1 MIFWYICPI
10 IQLILAQSMG
20 KKTKFYVVWEGHES
34 GIFKSWAACLK
45 ATKGY
50 GGAKYKSFG
59 SMKEAEDAFAGSY
72 FDAISTGK
80 KKKTI
85 DPSLAGTPVWNS
97 IAVDAACSGNPGL
110 MEYQGVETGTGKRLF
125 HLGPLQQGTNNIGE
139 FLALVHGLAF
149 LKQHNSDLPIYTD
162 SRIAMGWIKA
172 KKCRTKVEKTRA
184 NAKLFEL
191 IARGEKWLREN
202 TFETTILKWE
212 TKAWGEI
219 PADFGR
225 K

>member
-1 MIFWYICPI
+1 M
-10 IQLILAQSMG
+10 A
-20 KKTKFYVVWEGHES
+20 KKKKYYVVWEGNET
-34 GIFKSWAACLK
+34 GIFDSWKVCQRHI
-45 ATKGY
+45 KGY
-50 GGAKYKSFG
+50 AGAKYKSFPTL
-59 SMKEAEDAFAGSY
+59 KIAEQAYAGSY
-72 FDAISTGK
+72 FDAITPT

-85 DPSLAGTPVWNS
+85 DPSLAGIPVWES

-110 MEYQGVETGTGKRLF
+110 MEYQGVHTKTGEKLF
-125 HLGPLQQGTNNIGE
+125 HLGPLQQGTNNVGE

-149 LKQHNSDLPIYTD
+149 LQQHKSTLPIYTD

-172 KKCRTKVEKTRA
+172 KKCRTKVPSTAA
-184 NAKLFEL
+184 NRRIFTL
-191 IARGEKWLREN
+191 IARAEQWLKKN
-202 TFETTILKWE
+202 TFETEILKWE